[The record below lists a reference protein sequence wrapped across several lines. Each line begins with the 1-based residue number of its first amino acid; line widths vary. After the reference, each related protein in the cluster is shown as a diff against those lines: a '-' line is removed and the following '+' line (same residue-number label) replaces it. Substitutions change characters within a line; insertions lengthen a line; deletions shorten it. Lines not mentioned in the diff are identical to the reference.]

1 MINNG
6 WLDFFQE
13 EMKKEYFVELQKYID
28 MEYQN
33 NIIYPSYEDIYNA
46 FKYCDLKNV
55 KVVIIGQDPYHEP
68 NQAHG
73 LAFSVN
79 EGIALPP
86 SLKNIYK
93 EISDEFN
100 ITMSNN
106 GDLSGWAKQGVFLLN
121 TVLTVRQHQANSHKQ
136 KGWEQFTDNAISY
149 LNKNRKNVVYLLWG
163 KPAMEKVKLID
174 KNNNLILTSP
184 HPSPL
189 SSYRG
194 FFGNNHF
201 IKANQY
207 LLDTNQE
214 QIDWRN

>member
-6 WLDFFQE
+6 WSDFFQE

-163 KPAMEKVKLID
+163 KPAMEKVRLID